1 MDTVK
6 VEAYDATNRR
16 KNSRGAAN
24 LVEVASEEPLF
35 VDGTELDPRPA
46 GTELGVPGVS
56 VVGDSAG
63 EAPADMTRSYWKL
76 NTQ

>member
-1 MDTVK
+1 MDFGDSQWQADDSWRTQTDKVK

-46 GTELGVPGVS
+46 PGKIHMKIIHHHS
-56 VVGDSAG
+56 
-63 EAPADMTRSYWKL
+63 K
-76 NTQ
+76 